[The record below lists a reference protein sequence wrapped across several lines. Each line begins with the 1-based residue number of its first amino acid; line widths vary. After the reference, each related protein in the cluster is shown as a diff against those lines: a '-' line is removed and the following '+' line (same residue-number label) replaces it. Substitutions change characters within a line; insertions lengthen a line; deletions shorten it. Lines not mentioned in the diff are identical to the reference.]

1 MNYQELIS
9 NLVKHY
15 YLNGNDYPRSILY
28 AIVNLVDGVVVDQ
41 FMQCDIERDLKG
53 KLMSIDKP
61 KTIYQASLDG
71 TNFSITD
78 SNNIREDIYPLK
90 KINLGDLNVQ
100 IEDFT
105 SLYMIVREAAFKSSL
120 SNDEQEALKKIVII
134 YDSIFEEELREIYHR
149 YAGSFFAWAYG
160 MIEK

>member
-1 MNYQELIS
+1 MSYQELIS
-9 NLVKHY
+9 NLIKHY
-15 YLNGNDYPRSILY
+15 YLKGMDYPRSILY

-53 KLMSIDKP
+53 NLMSIDKP

-71 TNFSITD
+71 TNFSIID

-90 KINLGDLNVQ
+90 KINFGDLTVQ

-105 SLYMIVREAAFKSSL
+105 SLYMIVRKAAFKSSL
-120 SNDEQEALKKIVII
+120 SNDEYEVLKKIMII

-149 YAGSFFAWAYG
+149 YVGSFFSWAYG

>member
-134 YDSIFEEELREIYHR
+134 YDSIFEEKLREIYHR

>member
-1 MNYQELIS
+1 M
-9 NLVKHY
+9 
-15 YLNGNDYPRSILY
+15 
-28 AIVNLVDGVVVDQ
+28 
-41 FMQCDIERDLKG
+41 
-53 KLMSIDKP
+53 
-61 KTIYQASLDG
+61 
-71 TNFSITD
+71 
-78 SNNIREDIYPLK
+78 
-90 KINLGDLNVQ
+90 Q

>member
-90 KINLGDLNVQ
+90 KIMG
-100 IEDFT
+100 T
-105 SLYMIVREAAFKSSL
+105 
-120 SNDEQEALKKIVII
+120 
-134 YDSIFEEELREIYHR
+134 
-149 YAGSFFAWAYG
+149 
-160 MIEK
+160 